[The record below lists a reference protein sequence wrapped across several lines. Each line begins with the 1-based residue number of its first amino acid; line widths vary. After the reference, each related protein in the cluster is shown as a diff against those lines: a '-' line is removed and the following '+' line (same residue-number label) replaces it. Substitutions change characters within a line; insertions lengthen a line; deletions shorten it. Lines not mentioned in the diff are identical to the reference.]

1 LLDRRCFPIVPGKH
15 PNLFLENI
23 QRKTPMDQPL
33 CLCRLGAF
41 KQYRRFLEEG
51 KRRMP
56 GLKKSR
62 LGSVAEER
70 KDAHLWVL

>member
-1 LLDRRCFPIVPGKH
+1 
-15 PNLFLENI
+15 
-23 QRKTPMDQPL
+23 MDQPL

>member
-1 LLDRRCFPIVPGKH
+1 MLSYRSRNIPLRFS
-15 PNLFLENI
+15 ENYSA
-23 QRKTPMDQPL
+23 KSTDDQPL
-33 CLCRLGAF
+33 CLCRLGALR
-41 KQYRRFLEEG
+41 QSWRFLQQG